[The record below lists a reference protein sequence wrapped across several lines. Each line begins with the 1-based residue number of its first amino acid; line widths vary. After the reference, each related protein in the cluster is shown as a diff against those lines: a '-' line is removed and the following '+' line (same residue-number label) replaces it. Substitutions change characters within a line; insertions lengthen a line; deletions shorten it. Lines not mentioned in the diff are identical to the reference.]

1 MRGVCIHLL
10 NPFTETTLQYNET
23 ETFVI
28 ILADIA
34 TYSLTHDYEALPTC
48 T

>member
-10 NPFTETTLQYNET
+10 NPFTETTQYNET
-23 ETFVI
+23 ETLVI

-34 TYSLTHDYEALPTC
+34 TYSLTHDYEALPTR

>member
-10 NPFTETTLQYNET
+10 NPLLKQLFQYNET
-23 ETFVI
+23 ETLVI

-48 T
+48 I